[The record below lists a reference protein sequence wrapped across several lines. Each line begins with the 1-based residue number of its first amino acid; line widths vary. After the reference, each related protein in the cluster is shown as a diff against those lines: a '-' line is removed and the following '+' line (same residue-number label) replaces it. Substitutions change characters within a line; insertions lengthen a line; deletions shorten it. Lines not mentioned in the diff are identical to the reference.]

1 MLAGSITAHR
11 RVQIWRQALLDALVR
26 ERTRA
31 PLWIPVLIGAGALA
45 YFAMPWRMQWMAA
58 LLLCVGASAGA
69 LALLPAG
76 WRGLSVAPLL
86 VALGLGSAW
95 MRAESVN
102 TPTLRQQIVNATVEG
117 RVRSFEPRAQGGSRF
132 VLGDVRIRAGT
143 GLLHLRLVRIT
154 ARGEGIALRPGQAV
168 RVRAWLQPPRLPL
181 TPDGYDAA
189 RRAWFEGV
197 GATGIAMGPI
207 AVLQPPLARTSLWQ
221 LLEELRQRLGVRI
234 RDRIPGAPGAVA
246 AALVTGERAP
256 IPAWVETAMRNSGLT
271 HLLSISGLHIA
282 VVAGL
287 AFLTVRKTLLLN
299 PWVGLHWP
307 VKAIAILASAI
318 AALAYTLLS
327 GASWPTVR
335 ACLATLVVLLG
346 TLAGRQ
352 AISLRVIAAAATLI
366 LVLRPEAV
374 VNPSFQL
381 SFAAVTALVAASQS
395 RIAQRWLSRRPED
408 GTLQHLLRAA
418 GLLIL
423 TGLAVEAML
432 APIVIR
438 HFNQT
443 SLYGVAANLFAIPF
457 TGMVIMPTLGVALL
471 LEPLG
476 LAMPFWRLCEA
487 AILALLR
494 LADWVS
500 QLPGAVIHLPTPP
513 LGAATLLVFAL
524 FWAILWRSRVRI
536 LAAVMVVIALSAMA
550 MARRPVGFVDGEG
563 RVVGVWR
570 ADGDLMVSSVR
581 SGRYA
586 STLWAEDLAARR
598 IVWLGDASRDC
609 SAEWC
614 RITLPGRAAGR
625 GWVLLHVRAFLS
637 RSHLQPLCADADWV
651 VAARRLPRW
660 CRPRLQRLDLPA
672 LQGKGGILFL
682 DAGARGLRIEA
693 AVKPSEYP
701 WRRMITPHAALRPP
715 Q

>member
-1 MLAGSITAHR
+1 MFAGSITAHR
-11 RVQIWRQALLDALVR
+11 RVQIWRQGLLDALVL

-45 YFAMPWRMQWMAA
+45 YFAMPWRAYWLAS
-58 LLLCVGASAGA
+58 LLMCVGLSLGA
-69 LALLPAG
+69 LASLPAG
-76 WRGLSVAPLL
+76 WRGLAAAPLL
-86 VALGLGSAW
+86 LGLGLGAAW
-95 MRAESVN
+95 IRAEHLQ
-102 TPTLRQQIVNATVEG
+102 TPTLQQPIIQAEVTG
-117 RVRSFEPRAQGGSRF
+117 RVRSAEPRAQGGSRILLDHVQVRSGNGSF
-132 VLGDVRIRAGT
+132 HLG
-143 GLLHLRLVRIT
+143 LVRVT
-154 ARGEGIALRPGQAV
+154 QRGETTVLSSGQ
-168 RVRAWLQPPRLPL
+168 RVSLKAWLQPPRPPL

-197 GATGIAMGPI
+197 GATGIVMGPVI
-207 AVLQPPLARTSLWQ
+207 LVKPVAAQPTFLQWI
-221 LLEELRQRLGVRI
+221 EGLRQKLGILI
-234 RDRIPGAPGAVA
+234 RTRIPGAPGAVA

-256 IPAWVETAMRNSGLT
+256 IPEWVETAMRQSGLT

-287 AFLTVRKTLLLN
+287 AFLTVRKTLLLSS
-299 PWVGLHWP
+299 WVGLHWP

-346 TLAGRQ
+346 TLVGRQ

-395 RIAQRWLSRRPED
+395 RIARRWLSRRPED
-408 GTLQHLLRAA
+408 GTLRRLLRAA

-471 LEPLG
+471 LELFG
-476 LAMPFWRLCEA
+476 LAAPFWRLCEA
-487 AILALLR
+487 AIMMLLR

-500 QLPGAVIHLPTPP
+500 GLPGAVILVPTPP

-524 FWAILWRSRVRI
+524 LWAMLWRGRLRI
-536 LAAVMVVIALSAMA
+536 LAVPMAIIALGGIATA
-550 MARRPVGFVDGEG
+550 QRPAGFVDGDG
-563 RVVGVWR
+563 KIVALWR
-570 ADGDLMVSSVR
+570 ADRDLVVSTAR
-581 SGRYA
+581 SGRFA
-586 STLWAEDLAARR
+586 GSLWAEDLAARR
-598 IVWLGDASRDC
+598 VVWLGDTARDC
-609 SAEWC
+609 TAAWC
-614 RITLPGRAAGR
+614 RMVLPGRAAGQ
-625 GWVLLHVRAFLS
+625 GWVLLHVRAFMPRYSLE
-637 RSHLQPLCADADWV
+637 PLCADADWV
-651 VAARRLPRW
+651 IASRRLPRW
-660 CRPRLQRLDLPA
+660 CQPRRQRLDMPA
-672 LQGKGGILFL
+672 LKGKGGLVFWHTG
-682 DAGARGLRIEA
+682 AGGMRIDP
-693 AVKPSEYP
+693 AVRPSDYP
-701 WRRMITPHAALRPP
+701 WRRAPVTP
-715 Q
+715 